1 MPIIPA
7 LGRQSP
13 VDLFELEV
21 SLVHIAN
28 FRPPELFTETLS
40 QKRKIYIATYLCYL
54 VVKIPDTDTM
64 NCCVGQ
70 QEL

>member
-40 QKRKIYIATYLCYL
+40 QKRKGGGYTNMKRYPTLYA
-54 VVKIPDTDTM
+54 
-64 NCCVGQ
+64 NGESQ
-70 QEL
+70 